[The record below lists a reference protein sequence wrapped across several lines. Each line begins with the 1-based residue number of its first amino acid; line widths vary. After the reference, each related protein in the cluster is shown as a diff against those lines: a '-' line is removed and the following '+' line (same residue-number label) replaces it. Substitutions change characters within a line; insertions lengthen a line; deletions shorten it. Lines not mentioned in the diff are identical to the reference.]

1 MIKPTITVTTTEAVY
16 YLTTDEYSR
25 AFQNGLEDY
34 LGAEEIVSVEVEME
48 VDLDWMKDGF

>member
-25 AFQNGLEDY
+25 AVQNGLVDY
-34 LGAEEIVSVEVEME
+34 LGAEEIVSVEAEME
-48 VDLDWMKDGF
+48 VDFEWMKEGF

>member
-1 MIKPTITVTTTEAVY
+1 MMKPTITVTTTEAVY